1 VISRRRAGCGR
12 SHETSLVVRAALIGT
27 AGALVVA
34 VMSAAV
40 AGLHMLLFGLAMGER
55 LSSQLKI
62 ESQRALPRPCW
73 SRYHSALIPGTRS
86 PANYSATRSRRGD
99 CTCAAR
105 PSAAPPKQNRGVV
118 VEADGEHR
126 PTEAHSVRRYAEESE
141 QWRREDVGDI

>member
-73 SRYHSALIPGTRS
+73 SRSSSRPRS